1 MKIIKG
7 ILKVIFASIFILAGV
22 LHFVKTDFFMG
33 IMPPVIPWHLFWV
46 YLSGVFEIALGIMLL
61 IPKFSRAA
69 AYGLIVLLIMVFPT
83 NIYMAMKPQLFSEF
97 SQTGL
102 YLRLFI
108 QFILIGWAYWFTYPK
123 NWCNNFKFLQKLNIL

>member
-7 ILKVIFASIFILAGV
+7 ILRVVFASIFIMAGV

-46 YLSGVFEIALGIMLL
+46 YLSGIFEIGLGIMLL
-61 IPKFSRAA
+61 LPKFSRVA
-69 AYGLIVLLIMVFPT
+69 AYGLIVLLIAVFPA
-83 NIYMAMKPQLFSEF
+83 NIYMAMNPQLFLEF
-97 SQTGL
+97 SPTGL
-102 YLRLFI
+102 YLRLLI

-123 NWCNNFKFLQKLNIL
+123 V

>member
-69 AYGLIVLLIMVFPT
+69 AYGLIVLLIMVFPA
-83 NIYMAMKPQLFSEF
+83 NIYMAMNPQLFSEF

-123 NWCNNFKFLQKLNIL
+123 N